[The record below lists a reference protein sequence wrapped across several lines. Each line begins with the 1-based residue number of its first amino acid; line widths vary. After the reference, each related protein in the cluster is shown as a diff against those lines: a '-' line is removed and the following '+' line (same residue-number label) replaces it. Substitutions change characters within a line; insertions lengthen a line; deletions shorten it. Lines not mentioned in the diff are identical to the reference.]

1 MRIDELQLDAKRL
14 AAICVKHH
22 VARLE
27 LFGSFASGEASPES
41 DLDILVTFQPGTHV
55 GLGIVALQHELEDLF
70 GRTVDLMTRSAI
82 ERSSNKYLR
91 HFALRSTEPLYECA
105 RSTRT

>member
-1 MRIDELQLDAKRL
+1 MRIDELHIDAKQL
-14 AAICVKHH
+14 AAICVKHD

-27 LFGSFASGEASPES
+27 LFGSFARGNASPES
-41 DLDILVTFQPGTHV
+41 DLDVLVTFQPGARV
-55 GLGIVALQHELEDLF
+55 GLGIVALQQELEDLF

-91 HFALRSTEPLYECA
+91 HFVLKQTEPLYECA
-105 RSTRT
+105 